1 MQERKCSQAQEKRG
15 RKSKDG
21 ESLSGR
27 WTGERTLTGQVWGRW
42 EDEDRG
48 SQGRGQ
54 PVSERFKQKVR
65 KKGVEKCRKAK
76 ETNVTQVLKKEGC

>member
-1 MQERKCSQAQEKRG
+1 M
-15 RKSKDG
+15 
-21 ESLSGR
+21 
-27 WTGERTLTGQVWGRW
+27 TLTGQVWGRW

-65 KKGVEKCRKAK
+65 KKGVEECKKAK
-76 ETNVTQVLKKEGC
+76 ETNITQVLKKKVRMLCKMLFKTQCGDLQIS